1 MKVGII
7 GYGAMGAALRET
19 LEEGGAKIVAALGRE
34 ASLETAKAA
43 LPDDVTVTADFA
55 AFAATRPDVMVECA
69 GHEGLRQ
76 HGPRALAAGF
86 DLVIASVGALAD
98 APTEAALREAAAKGG
113 RLVIPAGA
121 LAGLDALSAARRAGL
136 DEVRYVS
143 RKAPRAWRG
152 TAAETMVDLDGVT
165 APTIFF
171 EGTAREA
178 ALAFPQ
184 NANVVAA
191 ASLAGL
197 GFDATQV
204 ALMADPTVTGNRHL
218 LEARGAFGEL
228 SISVLARTLPA
239 NPKTSWLA
247 PLSLA
252 RAVLNLHE
260 RVVV

>member
-7 GYGAMGAALRET
+7 GYGAMGAVLRST
-19 LEEGGAKIVAALGRE
+19 LEAAGAEVVAVLGR
-34 ASLETAKAA
+34 APSLEK
-43 LPDDVTVTADFA
+43 VRA
-55 AFAATRPDVMVECA
+55 AFPARVLVSDDFDMLAVAHPDVVVECA
-69 GHEGLRQ
+69 GHAGLRQ
-76 HGPRALAAGF
+76 HGPRVLAAGF
-86 DLVIASVGALAD
+86 DLVVASVGALAD
-98 APTEAALREAAAKGG
+98 APTEAALREATSGGG
-113 RLVIPAGA
+113 RLIIPAGA

-136 DEVRYVS
+136 EEVRYVS

-152 TAAETMVDLDGVT
+152 TKAEAMVDLDGVT
-165 APTIFF
+165 EPTIFF

-191 ASLAGL
+191 AALAGL
-197 GFDATQV
+197 GFDATRV
-204 ALMADPTVTGNRHL
+204 ALTADPTTTGNRHL

-228 SISVLARTLPA
+228 SVSVLARTLTE
-239 NPKTSWLA
+239 NPKTSMLA

-252 RAVLNLHE
+252 RSVLNLGE